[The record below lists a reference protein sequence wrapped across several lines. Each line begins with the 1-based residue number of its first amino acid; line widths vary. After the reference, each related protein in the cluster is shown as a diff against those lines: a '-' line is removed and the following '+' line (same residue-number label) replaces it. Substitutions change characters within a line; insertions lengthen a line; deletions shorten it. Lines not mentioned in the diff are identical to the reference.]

1 MSHRMRGLSVALM
14 VLFSGLCWGQSSY
27 TVPLEKLN
35 ASLAVPVIASRA
47 GVVYAAYRSF
57 DWLRQSDQLRVLAYD
72 LRSRKVLMSG
82 TIAVPKVRGSRAS
95 NGLVLSPDGATLAYV
110 EIHEPSLILVLST
123 KNLSEVRRSSSVP
136 FTAKDYQRQFAGFD
150 GDGRLSFASI
160 NGDKPRFV
168 RVNSSDFKIVSEVR
182 ATEIERTAFQYVT
195 WNPVAERFW
204 VPKGGGEVLQYT
216 ERGQATGEVVKPEM
230 HELDQGAISLGE
242 TGVVAFYGQISKG
255 AVASYIDQKTQ
266 ALELPCAPRPYGVSN
281 DHEYVGA
288 ICITQPDRLPE
299 AGGMRVMTSEFLLIR
314 VNGPRIDWRQNMNE
328 LGAGDNEQFEWASPV
343 IEHGEDRV
351 WVVAP
356 TQKPE
361 LAVYEVPVQK

>member
-1 MSHRMRGLSVALM
+1 
-14 VLFSGLCWGQSSY
+14 
-27 TVPLEKLN
+27 
-35 ASLAVPVIASRA
+35 
-47 GVVYAAYRSF
+47 
-57 DWLRQSDQLRVLAYD
+57 
-72 LRSRKVLMSG
+72 
-82 TIAVPKVRGSRAS
+82 
-95 NGLVLSPDGATLAYV
+95 
-110 EIHEPSLILVLST
+110 LVLST

-168 RVNSSDFKIVSEVR
+168 RVSSSDFKIVSEVR

-204 VPKGGGEVLQYT
+204 VPKGGGEVLQFT
-216 ERGQATGEVVKPEM
+216 ESGQATGEVVKPEM

>member
-1 MSHRMRGLSVALM
+1 MSHRMKGLFV
-14 VLFSGLCWGQSSY
+14 VLFVLCCGVCLGQTSY

-35 ASLAVPVIASRA
+35 TSLAVPATVSRA
-47 GVVYAAYRSF
+47 GVVYVAYRSF
-57 DWLRQSDQLRVLAYD
+57 DWLRQSDQLRVMAYD
-72 LRSRKVLMSG
+72 LRTRKVLRSG

-110 EIHEPSLILVLST
+110 EIHEPSLILLLSS
-123 KNLSEVRRSSSVP
+123 KDLSEVRRSSSVP
-136 FTAKDYQRQFAGFD
+136 FNAKDYQRQFAGFD
-150 GDGRLSFASI
+150 ADGHLSFASI

-168 RVNSSDFKIVSEVR
+168 RVSSSDFKIVSETR
-182 ATEIERTAFQYVT
+182 ATEIQRTAFQYVT
-195 WNPVAERFW
+195 WNPVAGRFW

-216 ERGQATGEVVKPEM
+216 ESGQATGEVVRPEM

-242 TGVVAFYGQISKG
+242 TGAVALYGMVSKG
-255 AVASYIDQKTQ
+255 AVASYIDHKTQ

-299 AGGMRVMTSEFLLIR
+299 AGGMKVLTSEFLLIR
-314 VNGPRIDWRQNMNE
+314 VNGPRIDWRQNMSE
-328 LGAGDNEQFEWASPV
+328 VGAGDNEQFEWASAV

-356 TQKPE
+356 TQKSE

>member
-1 MSHRMRGLSVALM
+1 MRGLSVALM

-72 LRSRKVLMSG
+72 LRTRKVLMSG

-168 RVNSSDFKIVSEVR
+168 RVSSSDFKIVSEVR